1 PAPAWDPVQLRQR
14 LASQSPRML
23 HAIEGFA
30 QDFADAPQQLRS
42 AARSGNW
49 ATVAS
54 LAHTFKGSLGYLGAN
69 LLEQWSAMAETGA
82 HACLS
87 GDGNGGNARP
97 SGDLPSLVQ
106 ALADG
111 LQGLLAEIAVRSR
124 QAALPPLATV
134 SSAAPLQQR
143 QRQPMTAE
151 EVSSTLARLRRQIAD
166 SDYAAV
172 AELERLWP
180 LVSGRHAS
188 VLQRIQRCTESL
200 ETEAALQALDQ
211 LARSMA
217 ANRMAPQGAADA

>member
-1 PAPAWDPVQLRQR
+1 
-14 LASQSPRML
+14 
-23 HAIEGFA
+23 
-30 QDFADAPQQLRS
+30 
-42 AARSGNW
+42 
-49 ATVAS
+49 
-54 LAHTFKGSLGYLGAN
+54 
-69 LLEQWSAMAETGA
+69 MAETGA
-82 HACLS
+82 HACMS

-134 SSAAPLQQR
+134 SSAAPPQQQR
-143 QRQPMTAE
+143 QRQPMPAE
-151 EVSSTLARLRRQIAD
+151 EVSSTLARLRLQIAD

-172 AELERLWP
+172 AELERLRP

-217 ANRMAPQGAADA
+217 ANRMALQGAADA

>member
-1 PAPAWDPVQLRQR
+1 MQ
-14 LASQSPRML
+14 

-30 QDFADAPQQLRS
+30 QDFADAPQQLRR

-82 HACLS
+82 HACMS
-87 GDGNGGNARP
+87 GDGKGGNARP

-134 SSAAPLQQR
+134 SSAAPSQQR
-143 QRQPMTAE
+143 QRQQRQRRPMTAE

-172 AELERLWP
+172 AELERLRP

>member
-1 PAPAWDPVQLRQR
+1 
-14 LASQSPRML
+14 ML

-30 QDFADAPQQLRS
+30 QDFADAPQRLRD
-42 AARSGNW
+42 AVRSGHW
-49 ATVAS
+49 DTVAS
-54 LAHTFKGSLGYLGAN
+54 LVHTFKGSLGYLGAD

-82 HACLS
+82 QACLS

-97 SGDLPSLVQ
+97 GGDLQSLVQ

-111 LQGLLAEIAVRSR
+111 LQGLLAEIARRSG
-124 QAALPPLATV
+124 QTAVVAVA
-134 SSAAPLQQR
+134 SAAAVTTAAPPP

-151 EVSSTLARLRRQIAD
+151 EVSSTLARLRLQIAD
-166 SDYAAV
+166 SDYAAM
-172 AELERLWP
+172 AELDRLRP
-180 LVSGRHAS
+180 LVDGRHAS

-217 ANRMAPQGAADA
+217 ANRMALQGAADA

>member
-1 PAPAWDPVQLRQR
+1 
-14 LASQSPRML
+14 ML

-30 QDFADAPQQLRS
+30 QDFADAPQQLRR

-82 HACLS
+82 HACMS

-111 LQGLLAEIAVRSR
+111 LQGLLAEIAVRSG
-124 QAALPPLATV
+124 QAALPALATV
-134 SSAAPLQQR
+134 SSAAPPQQQQQP

-151 EVSSTLARLRRQIAD
+151 EVSSTLARLRLQIAD

-172 AELERLWP
+172 AELERLRP

-217 ANRMAPQGAADA
+217 ANRMALQGAPDA

>member
-1 PAPAWDPVQLRQR
+1 
-14 LASQSPRML
+14 ML

-30 QDFADAPQQLRS
+30 QDFADAPQQLRR

-111 LQGLLAEIAVRSR
+111 LQGLLAEIAVRSG
-124 QAALPPLATV
+124 QAALPALATV
-134 SSAAPLQQR
+134 SSAASPP
-143 QRQPMTAE
+143 QRQPMPAE
-151 EVSSTLARLRRQIAD
+151 EASSTLDRLRLQIAD

-172 AELERLWP
+172 AELERLRP

-217 ANRMAPQGAADA
+217 ANRMALQGAADA

>member
-1 PAPAWDPVQLRQR
+1 
-14 LASQSPRML
+14 ML

-30 QDFADAPQQLRS
+30 QDFADAPQQLRR

-82 HACLS
+82 HACMS

-134 SSAAPLQQR
+134 SSAAPPQQQR

-151 EVSSTLARLRRQIAD
+151 EVSSTLARLRLQIAD

-172 AELERLWP
+172 AELERLRP

-188 VLQRIQRCTESL
+188 VLQRIQRCAESL

-217 ANRMAPQGAADA
+217 ANRMALQGAADA